1 MRIVCVSVIQGN
13 KEGELVLRLPD
24 GHEKMSPVELALN
37 VALDELHGKLQFMEE
52 NESQMPK
59 SLLTEWAK
67 IRQDMQEAMELI
79 GKVLEGVNAQNR
91 VNLRLNESER
101 RRVMHILLS
110 TFEAFSYQVK
120 SVDDL
125 KKLIEIARVFV
136 EALS

>member
-13 KEGELVLRLPD
+13 KEGELVLRLSE
-24 GHEKMSPVELALN
+24 GQEEMSPVELALK
-37 VALDELHGKLQFMEE
+37 VALDELKDKLQFMEE